1 MILMWS
7 TSVST
12 AVIDAGASMICPRRF
27 ETCVA
32 AAIMPVI
39 DEVTLSG
46 SIADSTDPNGLAIA
60 PDL

>member
-1 MILMWS
+1 MWS

-12 AVIDAGASMICPRRF
+12 AVIDASASMICPRRF
-27 ETCVA
+27 KTCVA

-46 SIADSTDPNGLAIA
+46 SIADSTDPNRLAIA

>member
-1 MILMWS
+1 MILIWS

-12 AVIDAGASMICPRRF
+12 AVIDAGASLICPRRF

-39 DEVTLSG
+39 DEVTWSG
-46 SIADSTDPNGLAIA
+46 SSADSTDPSELAMA